1 MQPPSF
7 LFMFFFFNDPATT
20 EIYTLSLH
28 DALPI
33 PSARGRP
40 GWQTAG
46 LADESPRSVQLVDRV
61 IDVALDLPDVGVIAV
76 DGVQYV
82 PRPDKVGLCARI
94 RGAKL
99 CRGEC
104 SQQQHCAE
112 RHNNWSCCFHPNPPY
127 VRPVLHD
134 SIPRNWWTAGSS
146 GEASFNLDAVCPTPS
161 FRL

>member
-94 RGAKL
+94 RGARRVAIRYAVAWSPSRRRCL
-99 CRGEC
+99 VHEPQSIFDLVLG
-104 SQQQHCAE
+104 CA
-112 RHNNWSCCFHPNPPY
+112 
-127 VRPVLHD
+127 
-134 SIPRNWWTAGSS
+134 G
-146 GEASFNLDAVCPTPS
+146 AV
-161 FRL
+161 